1 MQMQDDGQELY
12 QAIGIMPIELRAGD
26 IILETDFRDKPDV
39 IHKAIRVGQFMQSAF
54 FKLGHRQSVHAAI
67 IVQANDIVGRPL
79 KIVEVVGK
87 GILSHDIDQLK
98 KCTYYVL
105 RSKNEKFAE
114 ETSRIAYFMYKYLR
128 DHPAP
133 EKPAAPKPDEI
144 VVSAPS
150 GFKHVL
156 KGSKNAVVD
165 SDDFVLSAPSNFRHV
180 ATGAAALESAPFVSR
195 PTGFTQR
202 GHEHR
207 VKYSQ
212 SDAALSVV
220 ISYELLFSKVFNT
233 ENMVSTDTFCSKFV
247 IECMQ
252 LAQNHLKLGQ
262 YVHLEKRSSPRSLED
277 YLKRHPDFTWHVIA
291 KNNEKVSG
299 LILEILVEEIEKQ
312 KTASNPVVRK
322 AGEVADGL
330 LSDVSVRLGLTECGM
345 NLIKDVSDFDR
356 IAVLLSRVLPVLNWP
371 EAVRT
376 QLQVYGLGLHLLK
389 SDRVINLADRLLG
402 EAPNLQDER
411 STSSLK

>member
-1 MQMQDDGQELY
+1 MQMQDDGQEVY

-26 IILETDFRDKPDV
+26 IILETDFREKPDV

-67 IVQANDIVGRPL
+67 IVQADDVVGRPL

-87 GILSHDIDQLK
+87 GILSHDLEHLK

-114 ETSRIAYFMYKYLR
+114 ETSRIAYFMFKYLR

-133 EKPAAPKPDEI
+133 EKPAAPKAEDI

-150 GFKHVL
+150 GFRHVV
-156 KGSKNAVVD
+156 KGSKNANVD
-165 SDDFVLSAPSNFRHV
+165 ADDFAISAPSNFRHV
-180 ATGAAALESAPFVSR
+180 ASGAVALETDSFVSR
-195 PTGFTQR
+195 PTGFAQR

-291 KNNEKVSG
+291 KNNEKVSA
-299 LILEILVEEIEKQ
+299 LILEILVEEIGNQ
-312 KTASNPVVRK
+312 KTASSPVVQK
-322 AGEVADGL
+322 AGETADAL
-330 LSDVSVRLGLTECGM
+330 LRDISSRLGLTECGL
-345 NLIKDVSDFDR
+345 NLIQDVSDFDR
-356 IAVLLSRVLPVLNWP
+356 VAVLLSRVLPALNWP
-371 EAVRT
+371 EAVRS
-376 QLQVYGLGLHLLK
+376 QLQVYGLGMHLLK
-389 SDRVINLADRLLG
+389 SERVAILAERLLG
-402 EAPNLQDER
+402 EAPRLQEDR
-411 STSSLK
+411 STLK